1 MCRKCLNNNR
11 LRFVCVFVTSRCFFR
26 IWCSAM
32 MPLDDFEMTEL
43 VSAAAAG
50 DLAAWERLL
59 RAHRPRLRRVI
70 AVRLD
75 ARVSPRLDASDVLQE
90 AFVSAGK
97 QLERYA
103 ANPRVPFFIW
113 LRGIAFDRIMD
124 LHDRHIRAE
133 RRTVSREAAPAIL
146 SDESAI
152 MLGDQLL
159 AKHDSPG
166 ARLVRQEVCARVH
179 WALAQLVE
187 AERELLIQ
195 RYLEQLSVREIAVLQ
210 GLSESTVKMRCLRS
224 IERLRQLLE
233 SYREGLT

>member
-1 MCRKCLNNNR
+1 
-11 LRFVCVFVTSRCFFR
+11 
-26 IWCSAM
+26 M
-32 MPLDDFEMTEL
+32 MPLDDSETIEL
-43 VSAAAAG
+43 LGAAAAG
-50 DLAAWERLL
+50 DAAAWDRLL
-59 RAHRPRLRRVI
+59 REHRLRLRRVI
-70 AVRLD
+70 VTRLD
-75 ARVSPRLDASDVLQE
+75 PRLSSRLDPSDVVQE

-103 ANPRVPFFIW
+103 ANPRVPFFVW
-113 LRGIAFDRIMD
+113 LRGVAFDRIMD
-124 LHDRHIRAE
+124 LHDRHVRAG
-133 RRTVSREAAPAIL
+133 RRAVSREAAPPIL